1 MGVRGDLVRR
11 AHIIRSRVLQWIG
24 IPTCIGMGTTKT
36 LAKLAN
42 HIAKTAERKPGVYPA
57 ELAQVCNL
65 SALAPEAMKAVL
77 EATDVGEVW
86 GIGPRIGSGLKEAGI
101 QTVWQLIQFEPATI
115 RRRWSVMLEK
125 TLRELQG
132 TPCITLDD
140 EPPPKQEIACTRSFG
155 HPVTELPVLIEAVS
169 EFATRAAE
177 KLRKQNSLAGR
188 ILVFARTSPFRPGT
202 KFARSTVV
210 PLRRPTADTALLVN
224 SAVAGLRSI
233 FTPGILYAKAGV
245 MLLELQPDSIV
256 QGELDLEGDNL
267 EDRTRLMTALDTLN
281 GRYGKGTVLMA
292 SAGLAGDRR
301 EWSMKQERR
310 TPRYTTDW
318 EDLPVARC

>member
-1 MGVRGDLVRR
+1 MMAIAAALGPGQEIYSIDESFVSLDGVRGDLIKRG
-11 AHIIRSRVLQWIG
+11 HIIRSRVLQWIG
-24 IPTCIGMGTTKT
+24 IPTCIGMGATKT

-57 ELAQVCNL
+57 ELAQVCHL
-65 SALAPEAMKAVL
+65 DSLRPETLKAVL

-86 GIGPRIGSGLKEAGI
+86 GIGPRIGAGLREAGI
-101 QTVWQLIQFEPATI
+101 QTVWQLMQLDPATV

-140 EPPPKQEIACTRSFG
+140 EPPPKREIACTRSFG
-155 HPVTELPVLIEAVS
+155 RPVTELPVLMEAVS

-177 KLRKQNSLAGR
+177 KLRKQHSLAAQL
-188 ILVFARTSPFRPGT
+188 LVFARTSPFRPGT
-202 KFARSTVV
+202 KFARSMVV

-224 SAVAGLRSI
+224 SAIAGLRSL

-245 MLLELQPDSIV
+245 MRWIP
-256 QGELDLEGDNL
+256 
-267 EDRTRLMTALDTLN
+267 
-281 GRYGKGTVLMA
+281 
-292 SAGLAGDRR
+292 
-301 EWSMKQERR
+301 
-310 TPRYTTDW
+310 
-318 EDLPVARC
+318 